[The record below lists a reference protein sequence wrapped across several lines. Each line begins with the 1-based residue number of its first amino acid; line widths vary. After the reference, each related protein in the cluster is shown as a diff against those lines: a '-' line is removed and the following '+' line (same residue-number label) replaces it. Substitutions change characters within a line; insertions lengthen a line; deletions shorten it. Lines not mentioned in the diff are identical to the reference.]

1 MFFGGLP
8 PGFEDAFGGGGM
20 PGGMGGRRPR
30 GPVNNSKYYEVR
42 PTHPRAAAARA
53 QSRQLSFH
61 PFTHLSHARS
71 PFFSLGAQTLGVEKD
86 ASPDVI
92 KKAYRKLAV
101 KNHPD
106 KGGDEAVFKEIQK
119 AFDVLSDERKREIYD
134 QGGEEAIEQG
144 DGGGGGPGDIF
155 DVLGGRN
162 RGRQQSRVK
171 KGENMVHPL
180 KVTLE
185 QIYKGSARTLRL
197 TRKVID
203 KQKGVEQCSSCGG
216 RGAKIQTIR
225 MGPMIQQVQ
234 KTCDDCGGKG
244 VMYRQQKV
252 QETLDVHVPKGAPD
266 GHKIH
271 FSEKADEIPD
281 GEAGDVVFVLQEQP
295 HPMYKRKGDDLFL
308 ERTISLSE
316 ALCGFKMELDSLD
329 GRKLLIKNNPG
340 EVIKPVTY
348 DPFRED
354 NDDAGWEMFEDSD
367 CPSLDNA
374 AVAETE
380 DLNVCKKAVAKG
392 QLKGKGIGCF
402 VQRGGKTVFKQCT
415 TEQALSSKTTSRGA
429 KLFVLQDPES
439 TKGTRMMKAVSG
451 EGLPRLRSP
460 FEHGNMF
467 ITFTIEF
474 PDSIPAGAAGE
485 LLKLL
490 GPPKHVPT
498 VTEETEDVDV
508 CELTDV
514 DPVSSFK
521 EYIPAENDEDD
532 EEGGPGGQRVQC
544 AQQ

>member
-1 MFFGGLP
+1 
-8 PGFEDAFGGGGM
+8 
-20 PGGMGGRRPR
+20 
-30 GPVNNSKYYEVR
+30 
-42 PTHPRAAAARA
+42 
-53 QSRQLSFH
+53 
-61 PFTHLSHARS
+61 
-71 PFFSLGAQTLGVEKD
+71 
-86 ASPDVI
+86 
-92 KKAYRKLAV
+92 V

-106 KGGDEAVFKEIQK
+106 KGGDPDLFKNIQQ
-119 AFDVLSDERKREIYD
+119 AFDVLGDERKRELYD
-134 QGGEEAIEQG
+134 QGGEEAVESG
-144 DGGGGGPGDIF
+144 GSGGGMADMFGGRRGGGGG
-155 DVLGGRN
+155 
-162 RGRQQSRVK
+162 SRTK

-203 KQKGVEQCSSCGG
+203 KQKGVEQCTSCGG
-216 RGAKIQTIR
+216 RGVKIQTIR

-234 KTCDDCGGKG
+234 KTCDECGGSG
-244 VMYRQQKV
+244 VIYRQQKV

-295 HPMYKRKGDDLFL
+295 HAEYKRKGDDLFT

-316 ALCGFKMELDSLD
+316 ALCGCAMELDSLD
-329 GRKLLIKNNPG
+329 GRKLIVKNAPG

-348 DPFRED
+348 DPFREEGD
-354 NDDAGWEMFEDSD
+354 AALWEMYDDAD

-415 TEQALSSKTTSRGA
+415 TEQALAAKTKAKGA

-439 TKGTRMMKAVSG
+439 TKHTRLMKAVKG
-451 EGLPRLRSP
+451 EGLPRLRAP
-460 FEHGNMF
+460 FENGNLF
-467 ITFTIEF
+467 IVFTIEF
-474 PDSIPAGAAGE
+474 PDAIPPAAAKE

-490 GPPKHVPT
+490 GPPKHVPK
-498 VTEETEDVDV
+498 VAEDDDDVEV
-508 CELTDV
+508 CELSDM
-514 DPVSSFK
+514 DPVTSFK
-521 EYIPAENDEDD
+521 DYIPPEGEDDD
-532 EEGGPGGQRVQC
+532 EEGGGPGGQRVQC

>member
-1 MFFGGLP
+1 
-8 PGFEDAFGGGGM
+8 
-20 PGGMGGRRPR
+20 
-30 GPVNNSKYYEVR
+30 
-42 PTHPRAAAARA
+42 
-53 QSRQLSFH
+53 
-61 PFTHLSHARS
+61 
-71 PFFSLGAQTLGVEKD
+71 
-86 ASPDVI
+86 
-92 KKAYRKLAV
+92 
-101 KNHPD
+101 
-106 KGGDEAVFKEIQK
+106 
-119 AFDVLSDERKREIYD
+119 
-134 QGGEEAIEQG
+134 
-144 DGGGGGPGDIF
+144 
-155 DVLGGRN
+155 
-162 RGRQQSRVK
+162 
-171 KGENMVHPL
+171 
-180 KVTLE
+180 
-185 QIYKGSARTLRL
+185 
-197 TRKVID
+197 
-203 KQKGVEQCSSCGG
+203 
-216 RGAKIQTIR
+216 
-225 MGPMIQQVQ
+225 MIQQVQ

-354 NDDAGWEMFEDSD
+354 NDDALWTMFEDSD

-415 TEQALSSKTTSRGA
+415 TEQAKAAKTTARGA
-429 KLFVLQDPES
+429 KLFIIQDPES
-439 TKGTRMMKAVSG
+439 TKHTRMMKAIQG
-451 EGLPRLRSP
+451 EGLPRLRAP
-460 FEHGNMF
+460 FENGNLF
-467 ITFTIEF
+467 INFTIEF
-474 PDSIPAGAAGE
+474 PDSIPPAAAAE

-490 GPPKHVPT
+490 GPPKHV
-498 VTEETEDVDV
+498 VKAKDDDDDVETCALIDI
-508 CELTDV
+508 
-514 DPVSSFK
+514 DPVSSYK
-521 EYIPAENDEDD
+521 EYEPPD
-532 EEGGPGGQRVQC
+532 Q
-544 AQQ
+544 

>member
-20 PGGMGGRRPR
+20 PGGGGRRR
-30 GPVNNSKYYEVR
+30 GPVNNSKYYEV
-42 PTHPRAAAARA
+42 
-53 QSRQLSFH
+53 
-61 PFTHLSHARS
+61 
-71 PFFSLGAQTLGVEKD
+71 LGVEKN
-86 ASPDVI
+86 APPDVI

-106 KGGDEAVFKEIQK
+106 KGGDEALFKEIQK
-119 AFDVLSDERKREIYD
+119 AFDVLGDERKRELYD
-134 QGGEEAIEQG
+134 QGGEEAVEQG
-144 DGGGGGPGDIF
+144 GGGGGGPADIF
-155 DVLGGRN
+155 DVLGGRGG
-162 RGRQQSRVK
+162 RRQQSRVK

-203 KQKGVEQCSSCGG
+203 KQKGVEQCSGCGG

-234 KTCDDCGGKG
+234 KTCDACGGNG
-244 VMYRQQKV
+244 MMYRQLKV

-295 HPMYKRKGDDLFL
+295 HSEYKRKGDDLFID
-308 ERTISLSE
+308 RTIALSE
-316 ALCGFKMELDSLD
+316 ALCGFAMELDSLD
-329 GRKLLIKNNPG
+329 GRKLIIKSAPG

-348 DPFRED
+348 DPFREEG
-354 NDDAGWEMFEDSD
+354 DAALWEMHEDSD
-367 CPSLDNA
+367 CPSLENA

-402 VQRGGKTVFKQCT
+402 VQKGGKTVFKQCS
-415 TEQALSSKTTSRGA
+415 TEQALAAKTSSRGS
-429 KLFVLQDPES
+429 KLFIIQDPES
-439 TKGTRMMKAVSG
+439 TKHTRMMKAVKG
-451 EGLPRLRSP
+451 EGLPRLRAP
-460 FEHGNMF
+460 FENGNLF
-467 ITFTIEF
+467 ICFTIEF
-474 PDSIPAGAAGE
+474 PNSINPTAAKE
-485 LLKLL
+485 LLSLL
-490 GPPKHVPT
+490 NPPKHV
-498 VTEETEDVDV
+498 VKAKEDDDDV
-508 CELTDV
+508 EVVEICDM
-514 DPVSSFK
+514 DPVTSFK
-521 EYIPAENDEDD
+521 DYIPAEQDDDDD
-532 EEGGPGGQRVQC
+532 EGGGGGGQRVQC